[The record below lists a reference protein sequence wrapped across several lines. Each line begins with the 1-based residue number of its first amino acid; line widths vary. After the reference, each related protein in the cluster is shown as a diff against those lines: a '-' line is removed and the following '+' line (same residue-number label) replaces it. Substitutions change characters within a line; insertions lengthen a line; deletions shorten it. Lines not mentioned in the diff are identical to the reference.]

1 MDKNLEYKLSLK
13 DQFSKTMQ
21 GAVNSTSKLDSK
33 MTSLNDKGTAMS
45 SGFGRLGG
53 VIAGA
58 FSVAAVT
65 SFGKAVID
73 SYSNFEYFHA
83 SLKTMFKG
91 DEVAATALEKKL
103 ITLAKTTP
111 FELTEVQTATKQ
123 LLAYGFKAGDVVNT
137 MRTLGD
143 VSAGIGAPLGDIAY
157 LYGTLKTSGRVTLM
171 DLRQFAGRG
180 IPIYETLAKRLN
192 TTTDNINKMVSSGKI
207 GFKDIEGAF
216 GDMTQKGGQF
226 FNLMDDQSKTLGG
239 QISNLSDSWDQFK
252 VSIGTTLSEN
262 LKSTFSFLSS
272 SLSAIND
279 QLMRSNTLQQS
290 LTKAG
295 VGLKFG
301 EVTAG
306 GVLSDFQSQLDKISN
321 DASISAQ
328 GKIVEFQKLSA
339 NLAVKQKMGT
349 VLGKNDAESNEM
361 FLRKIELVKTQLNLQ
376 KGEQR
381 LSSSTD
387 EKKTL
392 SSGIDANGEPKD
404 KTSKSLG
411 TGTEVTGNR
420 PQSLNI
426 TINDGLVKEM
436 TISTT
441 NMSEGSQKIKEMVS
455 KALLEAVNDVN
466 LMER

>member
-1 MDKNLEYKLSLK
+1 
-13 DQFSKTMQ
+13 
-21 GAVNSTSKLDSK
+21 
-33 MTSLNDKGTAMS
+33 
-45 SGFGRLGG
+45 
-53 VIAGA
+53 
-58 FSVAAVT
+58 
-65 SFGKAVID
+65 
-73 SYSNFEYFHA
+73 
-83 SLKTMFKG
+83 
-91 DEVAATALEKKL
+91 
-103 ITLAKTTP
+103 
-111 FELTEVQTATKQ
+111 
-123 LLAYGFKAGDVVNT
+123 
-137 MRTLGD
+137 
-143 VSAGIGAPLGDIAY
+143 
-157 LYGTLKTSGRVTLM
+157 
-171 DLRQFAGRG
+171 
-180 IPIYETLAKRLN
+180 
-192 TTTDNINKMVSSGKI
+192 MVSSGKI